1 MTFHANGDNLHE
13 MSNPVFCEKKKII
26 NLSSAEFAQRVEMVN
41 LYNVTVSLDVKLIDT
56 DMEYRNNAKFWDR
69 QAQENSVGLDQ

>member
-1 MTFHANGDNLHE
+1 M
-13 MSNPVFCEKKKII
+13 
-26 NLSSAEFAQRVEMVN
+26 SSAEFAQRVEMVN

-69 QAQENSVGLDQ
+69 QAQDNSVGLDQWMLDLIRVYTVYYSF